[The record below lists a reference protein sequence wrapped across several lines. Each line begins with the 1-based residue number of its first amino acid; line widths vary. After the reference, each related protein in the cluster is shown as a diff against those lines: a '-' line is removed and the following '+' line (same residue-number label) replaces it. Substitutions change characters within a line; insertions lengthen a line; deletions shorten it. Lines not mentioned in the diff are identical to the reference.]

1 MDLELTYE
9 YPLELYQFAEQ
20 KKHSSEIKSIPNVR
34 LFLKEG
40 KDPFVGVGHT
50 HDTTNFNDGVLC
62 SSYKSLE
69 TMQDKVDHQMNLVEK
84 IRAVD
89 TSDAARLVIDRHFLK
104 DLKGNLRKF
113 SMQGFRCVSCNEI
126 MRRPPLTG
134 VCSKCGGKIIFT
146 VNEGGIK
153 KYLDPALTLAERYN
167 LSTYLKQNLQ
177 ILKDNID
184 SIFGKELEKQKSIA
198 EYF

>member
-1 MDLELTYE
+1 M
-9 YPLELYQFAEQ
+9 
-20 KKHSSEIKSIPNVR
+20 
-34 LFLKEG
+34 G
-40 KDPFVGVGHT
+40 
-50 HDTTNFNDGVLC
+50 
-62 SSYKSLE
+62 
-69 TMQDKVDHQMNLVEK
+69 LVEK

-89 TSDAARLVIDRHFLK
+89 TSETAKLIIDRHFLK

-113 SMQGFRCVSCNEI
+113 SMQGFRCVACNEI

-153 KYLDPALTLAERYN
+153 KYLEPALNLAEKYN
-167 LSTYLKQNLQ
+167 LSNYIKQNLQ

-184 SIFGKELEKQKSIA
+184 SVFGKELEKQKTIA
-198 EYF
+198 DYF